1 MRYYERDLTTVTTV
15 TILGVAGNDPLDL
28 RLRSTGQVE
37 QVVAPVGGGRLVDRA
52 PHQAAGLGR
61 VRGER

>member
-1 MRYYERDLTTVTTV
+1 M

-52 PHQAAGLGR
+52 PHQAA
-61 VRGER
+61 